1 MVRSPNC
8 SNISTTFARPVAP
21 SPCHRPTIDAVRL
34 MTAHVAK
41 GLEFDHV
48 VILRANS
55 GSFPAAY
62 KETLVEFPRELRDPE
77 SVVPEDDK
85 TLHDQEERRLFYVAM
100 TRARDSL
107 TIYAKGGT
115 GKTDPTPPGYLR
127 ELLKDPT
134 LHRYLRQRPPRGF
147 QTDIFADASPAP
159 ARVWPHGLPC
169 RQPPNLSARLSASAV
184 QTYETC
190 PLQFKLDREWRIPG
204 EVPAAM
210 QYGGT
215 MHRVLR
221 AYYDS
226 VQQGRPMTEDILL
239 DLFRA
244 DLADARIQDAYQHEL
259 YQQQGIE
266 QLKRVSGSVPT
277 G

>member
-1 MVRSPNC
+1 M
-8 SNISTTFARPVAP
+8 
-21 SPCHRPTIDAVRL
+21 
-34 MTAHVAK
+34 
-41 GLEFDHV
+41 
-48 VILRANS
+48 
-55 GSFPAAY
+55 
-62 KETLVEFPRELRDPE
+62 EFPRELRDPE

-115 GKTDPTPPGYLR
+115 GKADPTPPGYLR
-127 ELLKDPT
+127 LLLKDPT

-147 QTDIFADASPAP
+147 QTDIFAHASPAP
-159 ARVWPHGLPC
+159 VGVAAWVAMSPAS
-169 RQPPNLSARLSASAV
+169 NLGARLSASAV

-221 AYYDS
+221 AYYD
-226 VQQGRPMTEDILL
+226 
-239 DLFRA
+239 FRFSRA
-244 DLADARIQDAYQHEL
+244 A
-259 YQQQGIE
+259 
-266 QLKRVSGSVPT
+266 P
-277 G
+277 